1 MCELGAYN
9 RKREVKL
16 SREMK
21 GREEVG
27 RREKREGVGDMRR
40 NVFSIICI
48 KISESEDD
56 RKG

>member
-1 MCELGAYN
+1 MCELDAYN